1 MIEKLYKKKNI
12 LKTFLELK
20 YNIEFFFLENVII
33 LQYTMTITLQYYSLF
48 GTQRSFMKC
57 KQGEERNM

>member
-20 YNIEFFFLENVII
+20 YNIEFFFLRECYCTPIHHDNHTAI
-33 LQYTMTITLQYYSLF
+33 LQPIWNSKKFHEM
-48 GTQRSFMKC
+48 
-57 KQGEERNM
+57 